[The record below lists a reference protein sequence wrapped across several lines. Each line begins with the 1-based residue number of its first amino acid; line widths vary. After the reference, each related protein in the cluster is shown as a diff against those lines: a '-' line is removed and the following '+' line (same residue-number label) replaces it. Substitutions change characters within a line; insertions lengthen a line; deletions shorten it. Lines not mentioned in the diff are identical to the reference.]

1 MINNNIRYLEKEVE
15 KIKTLY
21 LNKKFEQVIKKTKT
35 LLKKNPNQPMF
46 YNLIGLSYLELDNSI
61 WRSIFFY

>member
-1 MINNNIRYLEKEVE
+1 MININIRYLEKEVE

-35 LLKKNPNQPMF
+35 LLKKKPQSTNVLQFNWA
-46 YNLIGLSYLELDNSI
+46 IVS
-61 WRSIFFY
+61 RAR